1 MDEQELVERARLHV
15 PVGREGVVRGLSD
28 RTERALAVAQACG
41 APVGPIL
48 AAAGE
53 VAAERAATTSE
64 LHRVVKPAVGI
75 ARGLV
80 ALPILVVPLLAM
92 VLDLDLWAF
101 WTRDPLGRVVAV
113 VVVAMVCT
121 AALWL
126 RALVRSAVRPPRAR
140 PPSTSRRGVIVA
152 GALGV
157 VAAWVAVGWVAGVS
171 VGALAWWVH
180 RAGHAPAVA
189 EGLDEVADLT
199 AVGMAAG
206 LDLPAALRQ
215 AAAHVPDPLLAH
227 QVASLALRL
236 SLDPPGGDHETGWS
250 MGATG
255 SVHDTG
261 RSAGDPGI
269 APLRRIVVD
278 IAVTGQPAAAP
289 LQRLAVRLRRDQA
302 DRLRVAVARLPARLT
317 LPTTLLLVPATVLA
331 IGAPIA
337 MRGLQAIAGP

>member
-1 MDEQELVERARLHV
+1 
-15 PVGREGVVRGLSD
+15 
-28 RTERALAVAQACG
+28 
-41 APVGPIL
+41 
-48 AAAGE
+48 
-53 VAAERAATTSE
+53 
-64 LHRVVKPAVGI
+64 
-75 ARGLV
+75 
-80 ALPILVVPLLAM
+80 
-92 VLDLDLWAF
+92 DLDLWAF

-113 VVVAMVCT
+113 VVVVMVGT
-121 AALWL
+121 AAVWL
-126 RALVRSAVRPPRAR
+126 RALVRSAIRSPRAQR
-140 PPSTSRRGVIVA
+140 HSTPRRGAIVA

-157 VAAWVAVGWVAGVS
+157 AAAWVAVGWVAGVA

-180 RAGHAPAVA
+180 RAGHAAAVA
-189 EGLDEVADLT
+189 EGLDEVADLA

-236 SLDPPGGDHETGWS
+236 SLDPPGGDHDAGWS
-250 MGATG
+250 VGALGGAHDTG
-255 SVHDTG
+255 RSAGALGGAHDTGRSVGALGGAHHTG

-269 APLRRIVVD
+269 APLRRLVVD

-289 LQRLAVRLRRDQA
+289 LRRLAVRLRRDQA
-302 DRLRVAVARLPARLT
+302 DRVRVAVARLPARLT

-337 MRGLQAIAGP
+337 MRGLQAIAGS